1 MWFLNPDPEPF
12 FLNPRSFDFHQS
24 WPEYDNE
31 DASAVDLVQQQ
42 PSPWQVRDPKASM
55 SPAPLPP
62 PASSELSNPLAAAP
76 PPPPLPPPPAAQVVV
91 VHSACCRH
99 SGSERAADSS
109 SGGARSR
116 ATDVK
121 SKRKSSK
128 VKKVSV
134 NIALH
139 EISLHWEGQAK
150 FITDIT

>member
-1 MWFLNPDPEPF
+1 
-12 FLNPRSFDFHQS
+12 
-24 WPEYDNE
+24 
-31 DASAVDLVQQQ
+31 
-42 PSPWQVRDPKASM
+42 M

-62 PASSELSNPLAAAP
+62 PASSVLSNPLAAAP
-76 PPPPLPPPPAAQVVV
+76 ALAPPAAHVVV

-109 SGGARSR
+109 SGGVRSR

-134 NIALH
+134 SIAMH
-139 EISLHWEGQAK
+139 EISLYWDGRDKLSLSLTYRVSQQVS
-150 FITDIT
+150 DLGWVD